1 MNDKKAIFYVGGFE
15 LPDKNAAALRVL
27 SNAKILRSLNYEVV
41 LIGIYRDCAETLK
54 IKSFEVEGF
63 ECWSIP
69 YPKNKK
75 EWLKY
80 LTSVEHLI
88 KLEKRY
94 KNLKMCIFYNY
105 PSLSLWRAFCYFR
118 KIKVKVIADC
128 TEWYN
133 AEKDSLLFYI
143 LKKID
148 TFFRMRII
156 HKKLDGLILISGY
169 LDKYYK
175 KCKNKIIIPPLVDLK
190 EVKWNCIKKELDNR
204 IKIIYAGSPSKC
216 KEKLD
221 LGINIIDKLSQKYSI
236 TFYILGI
243 TKTEF
248 EKKYNK
254 KIFNNNIKF
263 VGRVK
268 NKEVISYVKNS
279 DFSLIIRE
287 SNRTTE
293 AGFPTKLVESISCG
307 TPVIVNKVSDVT
319 QYIINGKNGFIV
331 NLENLEQDLELILKY
346 KKQMCFETNIFDY
359 RYYIHD
365 MKIFLDRI

>member
-1 MNDKKAIFYVGGFE
+1 MSDKKTIFYVGGFE
-15 LPDKNAAALRVL
+15 LPDKNAAALRIL

-41 LIGIYRDCAETLK
+41 LIGIYKDREKTLK

-75 EWLKY
+75 EWLTY
-80 LTSVEHLI
+80 LTSVEYLI
-88 KLEKRY
+88 KLKKYY
-94 KNLKMCIFYNY
+94 KNLTMCIFYNY

-133 AEKDSLLFYI
+133 AEKDNLLFYI

-156 HKKLDGLILISGY
+156 HKKLDGLILISNY

-175 KCKNKIIIPPLVDLK
+175 KCKNKIIIPPLVDLN
-190 EVKWNCIKKELDNR
+190 EDKWRCTKKELDNT
-204 IKIIYAGSPSKC
+204 IKIIYAGSPSKH

-221 LGINIIDKLSQKYSI
+221 LVTKTIEKLSKKYLI

-248 EKKYNK
+248 EKIYNG
-254 KIFNNNIKF
+254 IVYNNIRF
-263 VGRVK
+263 IGRIE

-279 DFSLIIRE
+279 DFSFVIRE

-307 TPVIVNKVSDVT
+307 TPVIVNKVSDVP
-319 QYIINGKNGFIV
+319 QYVVNGKNGFIV
-331 NLENLEQDLELILKY
+331 RLENLEQDLELIFKDR
-346 KKQMCFETNIFDY
+346 KQMCFNTNIFDY
-359 RYYIHD
+359 RYYIND
-365 MKIFLDRI
+365 MKVFIDRM